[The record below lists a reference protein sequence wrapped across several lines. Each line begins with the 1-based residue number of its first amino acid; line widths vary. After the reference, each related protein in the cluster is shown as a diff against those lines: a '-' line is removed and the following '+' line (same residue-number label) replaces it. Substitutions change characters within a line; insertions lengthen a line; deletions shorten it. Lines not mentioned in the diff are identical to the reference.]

1 MRTTPHGKHS
11 LVHGLSFAGSAG
23 SAVKLFQV
31 QIGASSCR
39 AKESSLFSHVYC
51 AWHVPLV
58 FSFESLG
65 FDSKAC
71 VILCAL
77 VLQEIV
83 IAHTRT

>member
-1 MRTTPHGKHS
+1 MENTH
-11 LVHGLSFAGSAG
+11 LLMVHPLRVCLQ
-23 SAVKLFQV
+23 VKM
-31 QIGASSCR
+31 GALSCR
-39 AKESSLFSHVYC
+39 AYESFTFSHAHC
-51 AWHVPLV
+51 AWHVPLI

-83 IAHTRT
+83 VAHTKT

>member
-1 MRTTPHGKHS
+1 MVPS
-11 LVHGLSFAGSAG
+11 LLGLQGLPSNF
-23 SAVKLFQV
+23 L
-31 QIGASSCR
+31 QIQWVLDLA
-39 AKESSLFSHVYC
+39 HC
-51 AWHVPLV
+51 AWHVPLI